1 MDGDVG
7 SNGMTAL
14 MLAAWKGHTDI
25 VNALAGPHNANVEAA
40 DRNGYTALML
50 AAANGRTDTVNA
62 LRRHGATR

>member
-25 VNALAGPHNANVEAA
+25 VNALAGPHNANVEARS
-40 DRNGYTALML
+40 DQMTLMVTNL
-50 AAANGRTDTVNA
+50 CS
-62 LRRHGATR
+62 